1 MQEILFRLSS
11 HRFNP
16 SFYLVPLSNIAYIF
30 AQGNRN
36 QSVTVKL
43 LSGDVLEVKET
54 LNDIED
60 QIISQRRVK

>member
-11 HRFNP
+11 RRFDP
-16 SFYLVPLSNIAYIF
+16 SSYLVPLSNIAYIF
-30 AQGNRN
+30 AQGNSN
-36 QSVTVKL
+36 QSVIVKL

-60 QIISQRRVK
+60 QIVNQRRIK